1 MTMGGK
7 DVVHMKQLRNSNHEP
22 DEVQKLLKQLGDKRF
37 AVDPVESVSPNAA
50 YTRTPKVK
58 KETILIEL

>member
-1 MTMGGK
+1 M
-7 DVVHMKQLRNSNHEP
+7 VHMKQLRNSNHEP

-58 KETILIEL
+58 